1 MSKAKRLNEMMLM
14 VNRKKRFTVG
24 ELAQEFGVSKR
35 TVLRDLQ
42 ELSEMGV
49 PLYSETGPHG
59 GYQVLSERILPPIA
73 FSEDEAVSIFFAI
86 HALRHY
92 ISLPFDAQYES
103 IKKKFYLNLAGDI
116 RETIDS
122 MKDRVDFFSAHQQKD
137 DIPFLRL
144 LLDAAV
150 RQEVVA
156 ISYESGGAA
165 TERKIQPIGIYAN
178 QGKWY
183 CPAYCFLRNDY
194 RMFRCD
200 RISFAERDDET
211 EPIDL
216 ADVDLKNRFSVLALP
231 RDMLELR
238 VELTEK
244 GAERYGSVK
253 WPHIELHRRE
263 DGSGVLK
270 GHISRRDLGFFS
282 EYFIS
287 YGREAVIEKP
297 SELIEKTK
305 DTLLDMINQYEKNT
319 TPG

>member
-1 MSKAKRLNEMMLM
+1 MSKAKRLNEMMMM

-24 ELAQEFGVSKR
+24 ELAQDFGVSKR

-59 GYQVLSERILPPIA
+59 GYQVINERILPPIA

-122 MKDRVDFFSAHQQKD
+122 MKDRVDFFSAYQQKD
-137 DIPFLRL
+137 EIPFLRV
-144 LLDAAV
+144 LLDAAI
-150 RQEVVA
+150 RQEVVM
-156 ISYESGGAA
+156 ISYEANGVCSK
-165 TERKIQPIGIYAN
+165 RSIQPIGIYAN

-183 CPAYCFLRNDY
+183 CPAYCFLRRDY

-200 RISFAERDDET
+200 RIGSAEPDEET

-216 ADVDLKNRFSVLALP
+216 ADVDLKNRFSVLAP
-231 RDMLELR
+231 PEDMLELYI
-238 VELTEK
+238 ELTEK
-244 GAERYGSVK
+244 GVEQFGSVK
-253 WPHIELHRRE
+253 WPYIELHRRE
-263 DGSGVLK
+263 DGSGVLS
-270 GHISRRDLGFFS
+270 GYISKRDLSFFS
-282 EYFIS
+282 GHLIS
-287 YGREAVIEKP
+287 YGREAVIKKP
-297 SELIEKTK
+297 SELIQKTK
-305 DTLLDMINQYEKNT
+305 EVLIDMLNQYS
-319 TPG
+319 